1 MSDLESGAMDRNRRV
16 ALALLGAAGIAWA
29 VVLTL
34 GMTIDPLADPGAG
47 FIGAIALGVATGLT
61 AAPLIWLITFAR
73 HRRIAYRGDWL
84 RATRRGAWV
93 GILVAVFVVM
103 RINGIFQPQIGLFLV
118 ALVLVAEITLTAG
131 GANRA

>member
-1 MSDLESGAMDRNRRV
+1 MSELDSGAMDRNRRA

-93 GILVAVFVVM
+93 GILVALFVVM

>member
-1 MSDLESGAMDRNRRV
+1 MSDLESGGMDGNRRV
-16 ALALLGAAGIAWA
+16 ALALLGAAGIGWA

-34 GMTIDPLADPGAG
+34 GLTIDPLADPGAG
-47 FIGAIALGVATGLT
+47 FIGASALGVATGLT
-61 AAPLIWLITFAR
+61 AAPLIWFITFAR